1 MSFYT
6 DFFFSRMFIK
16 TENGHDQRV
25 LLRNLYRDLFPR
37 EKII

>member
-1 MSFYT
+1 MIIES
-6 DFFFSRMFIK
+6 
-16 TENGHDQRV
+16 ENGHDQRV